1 MTDEIIIE
9 MLKKLDYQ
17 LDALK
22 ENTNA
27 KFDSLHQ
34 ELEEVKKQTARTAS
48 ELEEVKKQT
57 ARTASELEEV
67 KKQTART
74 ASILENETNRNVQL
88 LAEGYQPLIE
98 RVESLADDVEVIKFD
113 VDIVKKVVTT
123 HSKELNKLG
132 KVK

>member
-48 ELEEVKKQT
+48 
-57 ARTASELEEV
+57 
-67 KKQTART
+67 
-74 ASILENETNRNVQL
+74 ILENETNRNVQL
-88 LAEGYQPLIE
+88 LAEGYKPLIE

>member
-34 ELEEVKKQTARTAS
+34 